1 MFVKLPTVDARRLK
15 MIVLAAIIAA
25 FVRVMLQPLIPEGN
39 NQVDPSVVADAGLL
53 IPAFILY
60 AIIAYIVMGYSFT
73 MVEKR
78 LPWTKMKKGIAYGLL
93 FGLIWVA
100 YLFEP
105 IPLGEGTSFV
115 ELLGYPIADGV
126 SVLLL
131 GILLG
136 HFVATEQEVSNRTST
151 GGLSALLFVP
161 LIMLVIR
168 LFEYVIVDIYSS
180 FDDRTLDT
188 IIWVVVTGLCVGIV
202 YCLIRPG
209 LPTETASGRA
219 VAFGVFFF
227 GIPITFVNFF
237 VVLALDVDIA
247 DMGLRTAMDIL
258 AVILGVL
265 IVEKIQSR
273 SLTVISVKSD

>member
-1 MFVKLPTVDARRLK
+1 LFVKLPAIDARRLK

-39 NQVDPSVVADAGLL
+39 SQVDPSIVVERGLL

-60 AIIAYIVMGYSFT
+60 AVIAYIVMGFSFV

-78 LPWTKMKKGIAYGLL
+78 LPWTKMWKGIAYGLL

-115 ELLGYPIADGV
+115 ELLAYPIADGV
-126 SVLLL
+126 SV
-131 GILLG
+131 ILLG
-136 HFVATEQEVSNRTST
+136 ALLGRFVATEQEVSNRAST
-151 GGLSALLFVP
+151 RFLSALLLIP
-161 LIMLVIR
+161 LMMLLIR

-180 FDDRTLDT
+180 FEDRTLDT
-188 IIWVVVTGLCVGIV
+188 IVWVVVTGLCIGTV
-202 YCLIRPG
+202 YYFMWPG
-209 LPTETASGRA
+209 LPAETASGRA

-237 VVLALDVDIA
+237 VVLALDIDIA
-247 DMGLRTAMDIL
+247 DMALRTAMDIL

-265 IVEKIQSR
+265 IVEKLPSR
-273 SLTVISVKSD
+273 A

>member
-15 MIVLAAIIAA
+15 IIVLAAMIAA

-78 LPWTKMKKGIAYGLL
+78 LPWAKMKKGIAYGIL

-105 IPLGEGTSFV
+105 IPLGEGMSFV

-136 HFVATEQEVSNRTST
+136 HFVATEQEVSNRIST

-161 LIMLVIR
+161 LMMLVIR
-168 LFEYVIVDIYSS
+168 LFEYVIVGIYSS

-219 VAFGVFFF
+219 VAFGIFFF

-258 AVILGVL
+258 AVVLGVL
-265 IVEKIQSR
+265 IVEKIPSR
-273 SLTVISVKSD
+273 SLTVISDKSD